1 VLLTALLQATLVPS
15 GHACSFRPRLFL
27 QATLVALLQATLV
40 ALLQAMLVP
49 SGHACSFRPRSFLQA
64 TLVALLQATLVPSG
78 HACCTPSGHAC
89 SFRPRLFLQAT
100 LVPSGHACCTPSGH
114 AANRPHFICNTC
126 TYVCVLCL
134 QVDSKHLGTV
144 RIPRSG
150 KVRNAGLRR
159 PAMRKVAEQ
168 PAPY

>member
-1 VLLTALLQATLVPS
+1 MEGVLLTALLQATLVPS

-78 HACCTPSGHAC
+78 HACCTPSGHA
-89 SFRPRLFLQAT
+89 
-100 LVPSGHACCTPSGH
+100 
-114 AANRPHFICNTC
+114 ANRPHFICNTC